1 MFVQNGLCK
10 QLLSGRRKGDDTQ
23 LRDLSSQLNSR
34 CYSSKWCFRDGNT
47 DATPARGRAKQYGTG
62 SRPLRTIVLHRAQ
75 HTTNLWENVPAIF
88 INVEGPRSYKY
99 Y

>member
-1 MFVQNGLCK
+1 M
-10 QLLSGRRKGDDTQ
+10 
-23 LRDLSSQLNSR
+23 
-34 CYSSKWCFRDGNT
+34 
-47 DATPARGRAKQYGTG
+47 DATLARRRAKQYGTG

-75 HTTNLWENVPAIF
+75 HLTNLWEDFPAIF